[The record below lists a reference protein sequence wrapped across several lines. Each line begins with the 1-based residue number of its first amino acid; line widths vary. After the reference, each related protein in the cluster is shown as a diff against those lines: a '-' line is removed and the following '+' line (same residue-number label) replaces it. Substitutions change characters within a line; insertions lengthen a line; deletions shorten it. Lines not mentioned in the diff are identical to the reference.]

1 MISDI
6 ERNRSDLEELCRR
19 FGVSRLEAF
28 GSADTGRFQSDTG
41 DIDLLVEFRLPN
53 GPGCAG
59 RCFGLLELLEALFQ
73 RPVDVVVASAIKN
86 PYFRQ
91 SVDET
96 RTLLY
101 AA

>member
-1 MISDI
+1 MIPEI
-6 ERNRSDLEELCRR
+6 ERCRSDLEALCKR
-19 FGVSRLEAF
+19 FGVRRLEAF
-28 GSADTGRFQSDTG
+28 GSAVSGRFQSETSDV
-41 DIDLLVEFRLPN
+41 DFLVEFLSLK
-53 GPGCAG
+53 GPGYAD
-59 RCFGLLELLEALFQ
+59 RYFGLLESLEALFQ
-73 RPVDVVVASAIKN
+73 RPVDLIVASAIKN